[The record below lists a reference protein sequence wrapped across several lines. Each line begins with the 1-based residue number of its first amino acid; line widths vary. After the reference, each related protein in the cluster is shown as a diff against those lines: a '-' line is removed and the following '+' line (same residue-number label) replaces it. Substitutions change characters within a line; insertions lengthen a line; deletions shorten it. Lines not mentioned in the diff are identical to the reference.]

1 MANKGE
7 RTREQI
13 VEKAAALFNQHG
25 YHKASI
31 ADVMRATG
39 LEKGGIY
46 RHFSSKEELALA
58 AFRFAA
64 EKMRQRFTEALLGK
78 VASRERLRAIVSVYA
93 RIPEDPPVPGGCPIL
108 NASTEAD
115 DSDPEL
121 REEARRVMK
130 SLTRALSAILREG
143 RERGELRSDVEIEP
157 AANVF
162 IAGLEGAVMLS
173 KLYGSSLP
181 MRHVTAH
188 LHDFIDSR
196 LANPRRP

>member
-46 RHFSSKEELALA
+46 RHFSSKEELGLA
-58 AFRFAA
+58 AFRFAV
-64 EKMRQRFTEALLGK
+64 EKMRQRFAEALLGK
-78 VASRERLRAIVSVYA
+78 DGSRERLRAIVAVYA
-93 RIPEDPPVPGGCPIL
+93 RIPDDPPVPGGCPIL

-121 REEARRVMK
+121 RDEARRVMK
-130 SLTRALSAILREG
+130 SLSQALCGILRDG
-143 RERGELRSDVEIEP
+143 QKRGELRSDLELEST
-157 AANVF
+157 ANVF

-188 LHDFIDSR
+188 LHGWIDSM
-196 LANPRRP
+196 LSSSGRR

>member
-1 MANKGE
+1 VTNKGE

-46 RHFSSKEELALA
+46 RHFASKEELALA
-58 AFRFAA
+58 AFRFAV
-64 EKMRQRFTEALLGK
+64 EKMRQRFAEALLGK
-78 VASRERLRAIVSVYA
+78 QQSRERLRAIIAVYA
-93 RIPEDPPVPGGCPIL
+93 RIPDDPPVPGGCPIL
-108 NASTEAD
+108 NAATEAD

-130 SLTRALSAILREG
+130 SLSQALCGILREG
-143 RERGELRSDVEIEP
+143 RQRGELRSDLQLEP
-157 AANVF
+157 TANVL

-173 KLYGSSLP
+173 KLQGSPAP

-188 LHDFIDSR
+188 LHAFVDS
-196 LANPRRP
+196 LSSS